1 MSTQQSTDDFT
12 EQTMNE
18 PEAFKLLTLA
28 SARDGRTVTQAV
40 AKVWADDLAW
50 VNLADAVEALTMHYR
65 ESTDWA
71 MPGHVIANVRR
82 VKDRQARDERIR
94 VALEPLKPQESSDEG
109 FAIYR
114 AAVAAIGSN
123 E

>member
-1 MSTQQSTDDFT
+1 
-12 EQTMNE
+12 MNE